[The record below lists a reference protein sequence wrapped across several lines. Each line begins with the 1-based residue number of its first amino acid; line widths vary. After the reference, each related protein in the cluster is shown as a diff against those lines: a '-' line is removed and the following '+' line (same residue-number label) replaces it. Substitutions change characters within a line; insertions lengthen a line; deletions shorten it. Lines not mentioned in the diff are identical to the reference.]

1 MITTSKKKI
10 KNKLL
15 YIKKFSLLKNTI
27 FFFSSVKF
35 VFKIKIIREK
45 NIINI
50 IIPNINNPLS
60 GSLAKVCTEFNIPD
74 RTKKVP
80 NKLNEKVK
88 IANNAVHDLNVLF
101 FYCSIFRDFYFQTF

>member
-1 MITTSKKKI
+1 MC
-10 KNKLL
+10 
-15 YIKKFSLLKNTI
+15 
-27 FFFSSVKF
+27 
-35 VFKIKIIREK
+35 IRDR
-45 NIINI
+45 
-50 IIPNINNPLS
+50 PNINNPLS

-101 FYCSIFRDFYFQTF
+101 FSIISIECIRATESIHGIKDAFSTGSQNQ